1 MTVRIIEVVI
11 SPQGETTVQTKGFVG
26 AECLQASKWIE
37 QALGIT
43 TGDNKTTEFYQ
54 AATTEQEVHQQ

>member
-1 MTVRIIEVVI
+1 MTVRIIEVIV
-11 SPQGETTVQTKGFVG
+11 SPQGETTVQTKGFAC

-43 TGDNKTTEFYQ
+43 TADNKTTEFYF
-54 AATTEQEVHQQ
+54 AVMTEQELRQQ